1 MRLAMAILAD
11 AANIREGMLNVL
23 SAGVSEMWRK
33 DFPAPFGA
41 VLPLLIELDE
51 KDDFEVLVVE
61 AHLMHRGDDGRDE
74 QIGVMSGQIKRQGE
88 PGPTTNVPSVLGWG
102 DVMLPGPGEYYVRVN
117 VGGVVW
123 TDVPFR
129 VHQLRREARLH
140 FSAGLGGRSGTFSHE
155 DVVVA

>member
-51 KDDFEVLVVE
+51 KDDFEVLVIE
-61 AHLMHRGDDGRDE
+61 AHLMHRGGDGRDE

-102 DVMLPGPGEYYVRVN
+102 DVMLPRPGEYYVRVN

-129 VHQLRREARLH
+129 VHQLPQ
-140 FSAGLGGRSGTFSHE
+140 GG
-155 DVVVA
+155 

>member
-51 KDDFEVLVVE
+51 KELKRKLFEE
-61 AHLMHRGDDGRDE
+61 
-74 QIGVMSGQIKRQGE
+74 
-88 PGPTTNVPSVLGWG
+88 N
-102 DVMLPGPGEYYVRVN
+102 Y
-117 VGGVVW
+117 
-123 TDVPFR
+123 
-129 VHQLRREARLH
+129 LR
-140 FSAGLGGRSGTFSHE
+140 S
-155 DVVVA
+155 